1 MSLSPQAWLEHIE
14 AWKQSD
20 LTQAQYCRTHR
31 ISAKS
36 FYYWKC
42 KATRAETSS
51 STPTT
56 RTTTSGFAV
65 AQFETF
71 SATHQGLSV
80 TLPDGTR
87 LDDIHASNAHIA
99 VQLLGALR

>member
-1 MSLSPQAWLEHIE
+1 MSLSPQLWLEHIE

-20 LTQAQYCRTHR
+20 LTQAQYCRTHN
-31 ISAKS
+31 ISTKS

-42 KATRAETSS
+42 KANRTEASS

-56 RTTTSGFAV
+56 RVATSGFAV
-65 AQFETF
+65 AQFETM
-71 SATHQGLSV
+71 ATIHQGLSV

-87 LDDIHASNAHIA
+87 LDDIHASNAHVA

>member
-42 KATRAETSS
+42 KANRTEVPP

-56 RTTTSGFAV
+56 RVATSGFAI
-65 AQFETF
+65 AQFETV
-71 SATHQGLSV
+71 STSHTALSV

-87 LDDIHASNAHIA
+87 LDDIHASNVA
-99 VQLLGALR
+99 VAAQLLGALR

>member
-14 AWKQSD
+14 AWKTSD
-20 LTQAQYCRTHR
+20 LTQAQYCRTHC

-42 KATRAETSS
+42 KANRTEAPP

-56 RTTTSGFAV
+56 KVAPSGFAV
-65 AQFETF
+65 AQFETV
-71 SATHQGLSV
+71 STSHAALSV

-87 LDDIHASNAHIA
+87 LDDIHASNAHVA